1 MNKLSVKIEGEIV
14 MELVQAMTD
23 MVETLADIKRELN
36 LIVQEV
42 DKLSEMIDNEERLS
56 RKVSNF
62 EI

>member
-56 RKVSNF
+56 RKVQNF